1 MRSPILALLLTT
13 ITAVAFVVLLAMSGC
28 GGASSSSAPA
38 PAPATTTTTTTES
51 SVSPDTNKPAATDVP
66 PVGEKLVLSDAEWK
80 ARLTPEIYK
89 VMRNHATE
97 PAFCG
102 TYVAQKKHGV
112 GTYHC
117 ASCAAP
123 LFTSDT
129 KFESGT
135 GWPSFFQP
143 LPKRVGAKEDNS
155 HGMVRTEV
163 HCARCEG
170 HLGHLFD
177 DGPPPT
183 GLRFCINAIALTFKA
198 RPVTHKA
205 TFGAGCFWGVEAT
218 FRGVKGVVDVAVG
231 YAGGNTQNPTYE
243 QICNEDTGHAE
254 VVEID
259 FDPSVV
265 NYEQLLMV
273 FWDNHDPTTL
283 NRQGPD
289 VGSQYRSVIFT
300 HTPEQRTLAMKSLAA
315 ENSSGRFKRSI
326 STVIQDAPVFWRGEE
341 YHQRYAEKHGVEHC
355 RVIKSPPRPAS
366 TAAPAAPVTPA
377 P

>member
-1 MRSPILALLLTT
+1 MRSPILAVTLTILCAVGLTVLLTM
-13 ITAVAFVVLLAMSGC
+13 AGC
-28 GGASSSSAPA
+28 GDNSGDNSSGASTP
-38 PAPATTTTTTTES
+38 TTTPEL
-51 SVSPDTNKPAATDVP
+51 SVSPVINKPAAADVP
-66 PVGEKLVLSDAEWK
+66 PVGEKLLLSDAEWK
-80 ARLTPEIYK
+80 ARLTPEVYT

-102 TYVAQKKHGV
+102 TYVAQKKNGV

-143 LPKRVGAKEDNS
+143 LPRRVGEKTDNS
-155 HGMVRTEV
+155 HGMIRTEV

-170 HLGHLFD
+170 HLGHLFN

-183 GLRFCINAIALTFKA
+183 GMRFCINAIAMVFKA
-198 RPVTHKA
+198 RPVTQKA

-218 FRGVKGVVDVAVG
+218 FRGVTGVVDVAVG
-231 YAGGNTQNPTYE
+231 YIGGTTKNPTYE

-254 VVEID
+254 AVEIH

-265 NYEQLLMV
+265 SYEQLLMV

-289 VGSQYRSVIFT
+289 IGSQYRSAIFT
-300 HTPEQRTLAMKSLAA
+300 HTPEQRTMAMQSLAS
-315 ENSSGRFKRSI
+315 ENASGRFKRSI

-355 RVIKSPPRPAS
+355 RVIKSPPRSPTVA
-366 TAAPAAPVTPA
+366 TPAAPATPA
-377 P
+377 Q